1 MTRAQADEDAMAD
14 IDDIKARKS
23 ALRASQKVVR
33 KAAAERYGAAAAQA
47 LRDHGLA
54 FTGVRSPAAISAF
67 FPIGD
72 ELDPMPL
79 LERMMG
85 EGYSV
90 CLPVMEGKGKPLV
103 FRAWKP
109 GDDLA
114 TVTWGIR
121 EPLASAPVVEPDIV
135 LAALLAFDDRGY
147 RLGYGGGFYDRTLAR
162 LRAIKPSAV
171 VVALAFDE
179 LHVDAVPHNDY
190 DERVDWVLTPS
201 GPRKC
206 STG

>member
-1 MTRAQADEDAMAD
+1 MGDETKAQKSTLRAQ
-14 IDDIKARKS
+14 
-23 ALRASQKVVR
+23 QKGIR
-33 KAAAERYGAAAAQA
+33 KAAAERYGAMTAQA
-47 LRDHGLA
+47 LRDHGLG
-54 FTGVRSPAAISAF
+54 FTGVPPPAAISAY

-72 ELDPMPL
+72 EIDPMPL

-109 GDDLA
+109 GDELA

-121 EPLASAPVVEPDIV
+121 EPLATSPVIEPDIV

-162 LRAIKPSAV
+162 LRSIKPQAV
-171 VVALAFDE
+171 VVGLAFDE
-179 LHVDAVPHNDY
+179 LRIDAVPHNDY
-190 DERVDWVLTPS
+190 DQRVDWILTPS

-206 STG
+206 SAA